1 MTYVKSH
8 STSNGISRVAIG
20 AARKRHG
27 PENPL
32 HQSRI
37 APIPQGPLTVKTI
50 WSGVGTFVSWNLSP
64 LKGGKPS
71 AF

>member
-8 STSNGISRVAIG
+8 STSNKISRVAIR
-20 AARKRHG
+20 AARTRHS
-27 PENPL
+27 PENPF

-37 APIPQGPLTVKTI
+37 APIPQGPLTVNGI
-50 WSGVGTFVSWNLSP
+50 WSAVGTFVSSNLSP